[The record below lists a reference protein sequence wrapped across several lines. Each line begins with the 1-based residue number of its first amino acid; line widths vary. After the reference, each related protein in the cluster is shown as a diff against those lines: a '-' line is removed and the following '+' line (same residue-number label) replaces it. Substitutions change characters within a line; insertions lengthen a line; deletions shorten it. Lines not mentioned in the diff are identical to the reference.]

1 MNRLVSRSPLFIL
14 WFLGSAAYF
23 CFAYIS
29 EKDTPW
35 WLLLFGVIAL
45 GNGLARK
52 EWRLDFR
59 LATDKGCLI

>member
-1 MNRLVSRSPLFIL
+1 MNRLVSKSPLFIL

-45 GNGLARK
+45 GMDWRERNGDRIS
-52 EWRLDFR
+52 D
-59 LATDKGCLI
+59 

>member
-14 WFLGSAAYF
+14 WFLGSSAYF

-45 GNGLARK
+45 GMDWRARM
-52 EWRLDFR
+52 EAGFQISNR
-59 LATDKGCLI
+59 